1 MDILE
6 DCLVVIHFGFCPW
19 QFFFVVDVPF
29 AGTDFAEFEFGEVG
43 VFGEVGEEDVV
54 VCHMCKRIVI
64 KTICQPF
71 IGLFFVEQM
80 V

>member
-1 MDILE
+1 
-6 DCLVVIHFGFCPW
+6 
-19 QFFFVVDVPF
+19 VPF

-71 IGLFFVEQM
+71 IGLFFVEQT